1 MLEPGLGVTR
11 PWFLLYRV
19 ADRVACVAPAIK
31 KGRGGRESHSRTQ
44 TPQIFWSATGIGN
57 LPNPSRF
64 HRYMNNQSPHL
75 TSFCYTNL
83 LFHAKNSSI
92 IFKEENER
100 QFI

>member
-11 PWFLLYRV
+11 PRILLYRV
-19 ADRVACVAPAIK
+19 ACVAGAK
-31 KGRGGRESHSRTQ
+31 KGRGGGESHSRTQ

-75 TSFCYTNL
+75 TSVL
-83 LFHAKNSSI
+83 LYEFTFSCKKQLNNI
-92 IFKEENER
+92 
-100 QFI
+100 

>member
-11 PWFLLYRV
+11 PRLLLYRV
-19 ADRVACVAPAIK
+19 ADRVACVSGAIK
-31 KGRGGRESHSRTQ
+31 KGRGEGESHSRTQ

-75 TSFCYTNL
+75 TSVL
-83 LFHAKNSSI
+83 LYEFTFSCKKQLNNI
-92 IFKEENER
+92 
-100 QFI
+100 

>member
-19 ADRVACVAPAIK
+19 ACVAGAIK
-31 KGRGGRESHSRTQ
+31 KGRGGGESHSRTQ

-64 HRYMNNQSPHL
+64 HRYMNNQSPL
-75 TSFCYTNL
+75 LFCYTNL